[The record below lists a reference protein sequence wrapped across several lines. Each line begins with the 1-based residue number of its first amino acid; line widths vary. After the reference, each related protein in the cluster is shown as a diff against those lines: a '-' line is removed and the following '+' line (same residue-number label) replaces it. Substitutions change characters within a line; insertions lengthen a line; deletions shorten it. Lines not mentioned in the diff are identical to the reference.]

1 MVKLI
6 NAFTGTEMWVADE
19 RLEEYIG
26 AGHRLAS
33 SEVSKPTEVVD
44 EEPKKV
50 VKKTTTKKAATIAKK
65 K

>member
-1 MVKLI
+1 MIKFI

-19 RLEEYIG
+19 RQDEYIA
-26 AGHRLAS
+26 AGHRLAADP
-33 SEVSKPTEVVD
+33 VSKPTEVVD

-50 VKKTTTKKAATIAKK
+50 VKKTTTKKATATKK

>member
-1 MVKLI
+1 MTKLI

-19 RLEEYIG
+19 RQDEYIA
-26 AGHRLAS
+26 AGHKLAADP
-33 SEVSKPTEVVD
+33 VSKPAKVVD

-50 VKKTTTKKAATIAKK
+50 VKATVKKATIKK